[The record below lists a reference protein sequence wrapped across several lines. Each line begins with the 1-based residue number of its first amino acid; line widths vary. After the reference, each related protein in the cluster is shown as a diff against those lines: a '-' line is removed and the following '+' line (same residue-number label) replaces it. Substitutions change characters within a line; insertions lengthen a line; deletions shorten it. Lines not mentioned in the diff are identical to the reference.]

1 MALIA
6 SGMYKQHSQTV
17 PQSVRVQDYNYRESN
32 SDMLAEVNSQPD
44 DSTTHGTQYLYD
56 QHYKQKGDK
65 ETTETGAWYAE
76 IRHQQ
81 YISQQLIITGKSNQY
96 NLAPG
101 QRIILS
107 QHPLQ
112 ANLSEGLIIL
122 STKGQGNRTDS
133 YIVEFTAIPFNLLK
147 PYRLP
152 VLPMPKI
159 SGTLPATI
167 TSPDNDTYGYLDTKG
182 RYRVKFNFDLSTWKN
197 GEESLWLRLAKP
209 YSGDSYGF
217 HFPLIDGTE
226 VAIAFTD
233 GNPNRPY
240 IAHAMHDSRH
250 PDHVSTANK
259 HRNVIRTPANNKLR
273 MDDKRGQEHI
283 KLATEYGKTQLNLG
297 HLVDS
302 EKTKRGEG
310 FELRTD
316 QWGALRA
323 AKGIYIT
330 TTAQDKAAGPQLEMK
345 ESVKQIQKSL
355 DISCALIGS
364 SKVGGAQPAEISE
377 QQDLL
382 SATHQLQES
391 TIVIHGEQGIAH
403 TTPKSIQSSASENVI
418 VTAGNHASINIFKKL
433 SMAAGEMVSVFAH
446 KLGIKLI
453 AASGRVQIQAQSD
466 EMELTSQK
474 NMFITSSGG
483 KVTINAQNELLL
495 LSGGGGIRIKDGTI
509 ELIAPTSILQKTAL
523 LSYSGA
529 ESIKEVVP
537 SFTKGSFTRKFKL
550 HFNGSPS
557 QILANHPY
565 RIYFSDGSTQDG
577 VTDANGETSLIPMT
591 ELEQLKIEILE
602 KE

>member
-1 MALIA
+1 VITEFSQLSINEQEARYKVVLAPRLALLGLHHYSAIYQNQSVIEVVEQTLRKHGFTGIDYRLELHNSYPMREFITQWQESDLNFIQRILA
-6 SGMYKQHSQTV
+6 DIGVWFRFETDSKHSCEVLVISDSEQGYANSGTIVYKQPSGTADNGTDSIWDVQQHSQTV

-65 ETTETGAWYAE
+65 ETTETGAWYAQ

-107 QHPLQ
+107 EYPLQ

-147 PYRLP
+147 PYRP
-152 VLPMPKI
+152 EVLPMPKI

-209 YSGDSYGF
+209 YAGDSYGF

-259 HRNVIRTPANNKLR
+259 HRNVIRTPVNNKLR

-283 KLATEYGKTQLNLG
+283 KLATEYGKTQLNIG
-297 HLVDS
+297 HLVD
-302 EKTKRGEG
+302 
-310 FELRTD
+310 
-316 QWGALRA
+316 
-323 AKGIYIT
+323 
-330 TTAQDKAAGPQLEMK
+330 
-345 ESVKQIQKSL
+345 
-355 DISCALIGS
+355 
-364 SKVGGAQPAEISE
+364 
-377 QQDLL
+377 
-382 SATHQLQES
+382 
-391 TIVIHGEQGIAH
+391 
-403 TTPKSIQSSASENVI
+403 N
-418 VTAGNHASINIFKKL
+418 KKN
-433 SMAAGEMVSVFAH
+433 
-446 KLGIKLI
+446 
-453 AASGRVQIQAQSD
+453 R
-466 EMELTSQK
+466 
-474 NMFITSSGG
+474 
-483 KVTINAQNELLL
+483 
-495 LSGGGGIRIKDGTI
+495 
-509 ELIAPTSILQKTAL
+509 
-523 LSYSGA
+523 
-529 ESIKEVVP
+529 
-537 SFTKGSFTRKFKL
+537 
-550 HFNGSPS
+550 
-557 QILANHPY
+557 
-565 RIYFSDGSTQDG
+565 
-577 VTDANGETSLIPMT
+577 
-591 ELEQLKIEILE
+591 
-602 KE
+602 